1 MDVPCVT
8 NGGLGASLNFTVL
21 LAWSFINFRKK
32 VLPNSPPLDSMCLCM
47 QKWIALWEAQ
57 LDRVCIQSENNKQ
70 KWDFLVACINSMVLK
85 AAEVKDLIVA
95 LLLGSFYG

>member
-1 MDVPCVT
+1 M
-8 NGGLGASLNFTVL
+8 
-21 LAWSFINFRKK
+21 
-32 VLPNSPPLDSMCLCM
+32 
-47 QKWIALWEAQ
+47 
-57 LDRVCIQSENNKQ
+57 DRVRIQSDNNKQ